1 MLPVIPCCS
10 ERAKDAPFASRVC
23 LRHPLG
29 ELGSQNFRLWEMPVY
44 KTRHSAEVPVC
55 TFWGLNDVPNCRVP
69 NPKNEILSWLI
80 EFLRRERQ
88 IQILIT
94 WILPALKPIVT
105 NYFFLQKIDVRHHE
119 WVFVGRSTTSLN
131 KSNPRWRKVIVL
143 HFVKC

>member
-69 NPKNEILSWLI
+69 KPQKWNFELI
-80 EFLRRERQ
+80 NRIFKAW
-88 IQILIT
+88 T
-94 WILPALKPIVT
+94 T
-105 NYFFLQKIDVRHHE
+105 NSNTYNLNTTGTKADCDELLFLQKIDIRHHE

-131 KSNPRWRKVIVL
+131 KSNPRWRKVVVL